1 LRRPSLVRGCARRE
15 ERRADRPSTP
25 ECKGGSLDSRP
36 VLDSNHCYARRVD
49 VSVQREADGRFLVE
63 LAADEREVKV
73 RLSATEIGALIK
85 SAHWSERGIIQAG
98 ESAGAPVFWTSD
110 GKQARLLIGHDDETR
125 DVAITV
131 PFRVVDEIVRGAIVS
146 EVPVTVPPQSYEP
159 PPPDADLVRRL
170 RAAIASVPDLH
181 EAYLVARR
189 TAWPEREE
197 LTLGVVAHA
206 GGGSRPRRSLEALR
220 VALAPF
226 SPPSEAAPLGW
237 VAYSNSPV
245 PDEVRGAGIRLA

>member
-1 LRRPSLVRGCARRE
+1 
-15 ERRADRPSTP
+15 
-25 ECKGGSLDSRP
+25 
-36 VLDSNHCYARRVD
+36 VD
-49 VSVQREADGRFLVE
+49 VSVQRDADGRFLVK

-73 RLSATEIGALIK
+73 RLSTTEVGALIK

-98 ESAGAPVFWTSD
+98 ESAGAPVFWASD
-110 GKQARLLIGHDDETR
+110 GKQARLSIGHGDETR

-131 PFRVVDEIVRGAIVS
+131 PFRVVDEIVRGAIVR

-189 TAWPEREE
+189 TAWPERETPTHSA
-197 LTLGVVAHA
+197 TLAQARLESHLGSREPLNRLAPKGDVAH
-206 GGGSRPRRSLEALR
+206 RRRSR
-220 VALAPF
+220 
-226 SPPSEAAPLGW
+226 SC
-237 VAYSNSPV
+237 
-245 PDEVRGAGIRLA
+245 IR